1 MNWKQFFIGG
11 IAVAVI
17 AAAGAAGGWV
27 VQGWRKDADIADLKR
42 EQADDRAAD
51 TAAALTD
58 LVTAAGK
65 VKAAAQ
71 GYVSARNDLTTA
83 MSAISMDLKNV
94 QKQNPLPVDC
104 RPDAGRLRNLQAAA
118 AAANAAAAGTGQ
130 QPGGALSA
138 NPRAAN

>member
-11 IAVAVI
+11 IVVAVI

-42 EQADDRAAD
+42 EQADDRAAG

-58 LVTAAGK
+58 LVTAAGN

-83 MSAISMDLKNV
+83 MSAISKDLKNV

-104 RPDAGRLRNLQAAA
+104 RPDAGRLRNLQAAV
-118 AAANAAAAGTGQ
+118 AAANAAASGTGQ
-130 QPGGALSA
+130 QSGGALSA
-138 NPRAAN
+138 DPRAAN